1 MGGLTL
7 GDAGAA
13 LIMER
18 SNGKSGITEINLL
31 GMGEHWRLCH
41 IPEVEEWR
49 RQPNSIVD
57 GWFYLDMPGL
67 ARLARSMT
75 QAYIRSYTTYRRD
88 VFGEPNFMDHMDML
102 IPHQISKSLILQI
115 ASSLLPGGCPIPI
128 TANELGNTGSA
139 AIPVT
144 LYREMEQ
151 GRLSL
156 GTQQDVGLFGAAS
169 GLGIGHI
176 RMRL

>member
-1 MGGLTL
+1 
-7 GDAGAA
+7 
-13 LIMER
+13 
-18 SNGKSGITEINLL
+18 
-31 GMGEHWRLCH
+31 
-41 IPEVEEWR
+41 
-49 RQPNSIVD
+49 
-57 GWFYLDMPGL
+57 
-67 ARLARSMT
+67 
-75 QAYIRSYTTYRRD
+75 
-88 VFGEPNFMDHMDML
+88 MDHMDML